1 MFMIRG
7 WSFGHLDLQKLRG
20 GGGRLGI
27 CENFYTCKIPKKLIL
42 PKKKR
47 VNHGIFGQESQM
59 DDVLLIYFEQI
70 VSFCAFTY

>member
-27 CENFYTCKIPKKLIL
+27 CEIFYTCKIKKKIIL